1 MKNKILQ
8 LHADWLDKNG
18 YIDWLKEC
26 KKELASLVDV
36 RQVEVRKKKRKRIKT
51 DEVEQEIRLP
61 YKHQI
66 SNKW

>member
-18 YIDWLKEC
+18 YTDGLKEC

-36 RQVEVRKKKRKRIKT
+36 RQVEGRKKKRKRIKT
-51 DEVEQEIRLP
+51 DEVE
-61 YKHQI
+61 
-66 SNKW
+66 